1 MVELPR
7 IHHVKGERMGNDAT
21 LELERMTWPQVRAAL
36 DAGRTTVVFACGA
49 VEQHGP
55 HLPLFTDA
63 EHGTEL
69 ARRVASALGD
79 ALVAPTVRVGCSEH
93 HMAFP
98 GTISLEESTF
108 AAVLRDYVRSLARHG
123 FRRICVIPSHGGNFA
138 PLTHALPMLREAAGE
153 RAHVAAFTDLQ
164 SVIGGWVRL
173 AGTLGLAERVGGH
186 ADIAESSVMLAL
198 HPELVH
204 MDAAEAGHVGPLTP
218 ELIQRLFTQG
228 MRAISPNGILGDA
241 RGLSADL
248 GQRCIEELVTVL
260 VAYFRRE
267 ATEGTS
273 IA

>member
-1 MVELPR
+1 MTNNP
-7 IHHVKGERMGNDAT
+7 T
-21 LELERMTWPQVRAAL
+21 LELERMTWPEVRAAL

-63 EHGTEL
+63 EHGSEL
-69 ARRVASALGD
+69 SRRVAIALGD

-138 PLTHALPMLREAAGE
+138 PVARALPVLREAAGE
-153 RAHVAAFTDLQ
+153 HAHVVAFTDLAA
-164 SVIGGWVRL
+164 VIDAWVGV
-173 AGTLGLAERVGGH
+173 AGELGIAERVVGH
-186 ADIAESSVMLAL
+186 ADVAESSVMLAL
-198 HPELVH
+198 HPDLVH
-204 MDAAEAGHVGPLTP
+204 TEAAEAGHPGPLTP
-218 ELIQRLFTQG
+218 ELAQRLFTHG
-228 MRAISPNGILGDA
+228 MRAIAPNGILGDA
-241 RGLSADL
+241 RGLSAEL
-248 GQRCIEELVTVL
+248 GERCIAELVAVL

-267 ATEGTS
+267 ASEVTS
-273 IA
+273 VA

>member
-1 MVELPR
+1 
-7 IHHVKGERMGNDAT
+7 MGNDPT
-21 LELERMTWPQVRAAL
+21 LELEHMTWPEVRAAL
-36 DAGRTTVVFACGA
+36 DAGCTTVVFACGA

-63 EHGTEL
+63 EIGSEL
-69 ARRVASALGD
+69 SRRVATALGD

-123 FRRICVIPSHGGNFA
+123 FQHICVIPSHGGNFA
-138 PLTHALPMLREAAGE
+138 PLTHALPMLREAAGK

-164 SVIGGWVRL
+164 AVISTWARL
-173 AGTLGLAERVGGH
+173 AGALGFAERVAGH

-198 HPELVH
+198 HPDLVRIE
-204 MDAAEAGHVGPLTP
+204 AVEAGHPGPLTP
-218 ELIQRLFTQG
+218 ELIERLFTQG
-228 MRAISPNGILGDA
+228 MRAIAPNGILGDA
-241 RGLSADL
+241 RGLSAEL
-248 GQRCIEELVTVL
+248 GERCIEELVAVI

-267 ATEGTS
+267 ASEVGR

>member
-1 MVELPR
+1 MV
-7 IHHVKGERMGNDAT
+7 NDAT

-63 EHGTEL
+63 EHGSEL
-69 ARRVASALGD
+69 SRRVAKELD

-98 GTISLEESTF
+98 GTISLEESTL

-138 PLTHALPMLREAAGE
+138 PLTSALPMLREAAGE
-153 RAHVAAFTDLQ
+153 RTHVAAFTDLQ
-164 SVIGGWVRL
+164 AVIGTWARV
-173 AGTLGLAERVGGH
+173 AGAIGLAERVAGH

-204 MDAAEAGHVGPLTP
+204 TEAAEAGNPGPLTP
-218 ELIQRLFTQG
+218 ELIERLFTQG
-228 MRAISPNGILGDA
+228 MRAIAPNGILGDA
-241 RGLSADL
+241 RGLSAEL
-248 GQRCIEELVTVL
+248 GQRCIEELVAVI

-267 ATEGTS
+267 AS
-273 IA
+273 DAIPIA

>member
-1 MVELPR
+1 
-7 IHHVKGERMGNDAT
+7 MGNDPT
-21 LELERMTWPQVRAAL
+21 HELERMTWPQVRAAL
-36 DAGRTTVVFACGA
+36 DSGRTTVVFACGA

-63 EHGTEL
+63 EHGSEL
-69 ARRVASALGD
+69 ARRVATELGD

-138 PLTHALPMLREAAGE
+138 PLTHALPMLREAARG
-153 RAHVAAFTDLQ
+153 AHVAAFTDLQ
-164 SVIGGWVRL
+164 AVIGGWVQL
-173 AGTLGLAERVGGH
+173 AGELGLAERVGGH

-204 MDAAEAGHVGPLTP
+204 IDLAEAGHVGPLTP

-241 RGLSADL
+241 RGLSAEL
-248 GQRCIEELVTVL
+248 GQRCIEALVEILVDYFQREGSVDPAPERTV
-260 VAYFRRE
+260 VD
-267 ATEGTS
+267 
-273 IA
+273 

>member
-1 MVELPR
+1 
-7 IHHVKGERMGNDAT
+7 MGHDGT
-21 LELERMTWPQVRAAL
+21 LELERMTWPEVRAAL
-36 DAGRTTVVFACGA
+36 DAGCTTVVFACGA

-63 EHGTEL
+63 EHGSEL
-69 ARRVASALGD
+69 ARRVANELGD

-164 SVIGGWVRL
+164 AVIGSWVRL
-173 AGTLGLAERVGGH
+173 ADALGLAERVGGH

-198 HPELVH
+198 HPELVRT
-204 MDAAEAGHVGPLTP
+204 DVAEAGHVGPLTP
-218 ELIQRLFTQG
+218 ELIERLFTQG

-241 RGLSADL
+241 RGLSAEL
-248 GQRCIEELVTVL
+248 GRRCIEELVAVL

-267 ATEGTS
+267 GLEETS

>member
-1 MVELPR
+1 
-7 IHHVKGERMGNDAT
+7 MGNDAT

-63 EHGTEL
+63 EHGSEL
-69 ARRVASALGD
+69 ARGVARGLGN

-123 FRRICVIPSHGGNFA
+123 FRHVCVIPSHGGNFA
-138 PLTHALPMLREAAGE
+138 PLTNALPMLREAAGD
-153 RAHVAAFTDLQ
+153 RARVVAYTDLQ
-164 SVIGGWVRL
+164 AVIGAWLRV
-173 AGTLGLAERVGGH
+173 ASPLGLAERVGGH

-198 HPELVH
+198 HPELVRTE
-204 MDAAEAGHVGPLTP
+204 AAEVGHVGPLTP
-218 ELIQRLFTQG
+218 ELIERLFAGG
-228 MRAISPNGILGDA
+228 MRAISANGILGDA
-241 RGLSADL
+241 RGLSAEL
-248 GQRCIEELVTVL
+248 GRRCIDELVAVL
-260 VAYFRRE
+260 VDYFRRE
-267 ATEGTS
+267 VQREA
-273 IA
+273 A

>member
-1 MVELPR
+1 MT
-7 IHHVKGERMGNDAT
+7 NDPT
-21 LELERMTWPQVRAAL
+21 LELERMTWPEVRAAL

-63 EHGTEL
+63 EHGSEL
-69 ARRVASALGD
+69 ARRVATALGD

-138 PLTHALPMLREAAGE
+138 PVTHALPMLREVAGA
-153 RAHVAAFTDLQ
+153 AHVVAFTDLPA
-164 SVIGGWVRL
+164 VIGTWVRV
-173 AGTLGLAERVGGH
+173 AGELGLAERVAGH

-198 HPELVH
+198 HPDLVRIE
-204 MDAAEAGHVGPLTP
+204 AVEAGHPGPLTP
-218 ELIQRLFTQG
+218 ELIERLFTQG
-228 MRAISPNGILGDA
+228 MRAIAPNGILGDA
-241 RGLSADL
+241 RGLSAEL
-248 GQRCIEELVTVL
+248 GERCIEELVAVI
-260 VAYFRRE
+260 VANFRRE
-267 ATEGTS
+267 AS
-273 IA
+273 DIPSVA